1 VEDPRFDI
9 RQFHNSVLGQG
20 AVPTDLLEQHVNAWD
35 TKCAKIR
42 AMRERV
48 KAVVFFL
55 VVAVIAGYFVYKEA
69 TRVGTPGGQMAPDF
83 TIKDQSGRPIKLSD
97 YQGKVVFLNFWA
109 TWCVPCVE
117 EAPEMEKLNARLK
130 DRKFQMLTVAI
141 DTDWKP
147 VNEFYAVHNLTVPV
161 FLDPGQQIARGLY
174 KITGVPE
181 TFLIDANG
189 HVVRHT
195 FGEHWADPRIVS
207 YIESLIRQQEAKL

>member
-1 VEDPRFDI
+1 
-9 RQFHNSVLGQG
+9 
-20 AVPTDLLEQHVNAWD
+20 
-35 TKCAKIR
+35 
-42 AMRERV
+42 
-48 KAVVFFL
+48 
-55 VVAVIAGYFVYKEA
+55 
-69 TRVGTPGGQMAPDF
+69 MAPDF
-83 TIKDQSGRPIKLSD
+83 TIKDQSGHPIKLSD
-97 YQGKVVFLNFWA
+97 YHGKVVFLNFWA

-117 EAPEMEKLNARLK
+117 EAPDMEKLSARLK

-147 VNEFYAVHNLTVPV
+147 VNEFYAMHNLTLPV